1 MPSTKIKSTN
11 KTNPCPVC
19 GNVSGHCKTTSTELV
34 LCAHTLDA
42 ASTPEGWKF
51 LDRSKGGGQWGK
63 IVPSGQ
69 PESGN
74 SKALRLQRA
83 AEQAAIEAARMA
95 RLKPKKERDEDYRY
109 RVANH
114 PASSAAIADL
124 TRRGLDSEDL
134 AKLTPISDAR
144 GNYIVPIRD
153 LDGLMV
159 GGQVRSL
166 AATKGAKYF
175 WATKGENHLPESKE
189 LPLAHWVFSGE
200 PEMIALCEG
209 TGAKPY
215 LASKRLEAVAIG
227 AAGGNFCSSPKT
239 LKATLDR
246 HSDLPVVLMP
256 DGGAVENKSVMR
268 QYLAVYT
275 LLKSWGRELS
285 ILWWGQLTKADGDID
300 EIGPEV
306 VTSTIAWAEFVAI
319 AAPILEAKGEDPA
332 LLMEEQKRKPAKD
345 STRNH
350 YATSSEEGLV
360 WVATEK
366 ADDGGFIEKRERIG
380 NHLEAIA
387 YLDTPTQDE
396 AAILLEFGVVRGGRL
411 RWTMPRAELS
421 GDGGEICRGLLGRG
435 YWFDRKQKNHLLRYL
450 QGLGAN
456 IEQTYTI
463 TDSSGWV
470 GNSFVLPHKT
480 YGDPDLRF
488 RDVDPSPESLTEVVG
503 TLEGWKSGVAARC
516 GGNSR
521 LILALGAQFAAPLL
535 KMMGIESGGFH
546 LVGPTSS
553 GKTTILSVSGSVLG
567 LKEIPHWRTTTNG
580 LESTATASNHLCL
593 PLDEI
598 GQADPKDVGAI
609 AYMLANGQGKAR
621 MKKDLS
627 NRKGKTWQLLFLS
640 SGEIGLGEYMAQAG
654 QTQKGGQE
662 VRSPDVP
669 AIPEGSEYGCFE
681 SIHGATDAVQF
692 VSGLEAAVRANHGT
706 AMDAYLS
713 RLVADTA
720 DQKQLGQWSK
730 QTHLIA
736 AKLSE
741 GFKDTAIGRV
751 AKRFALVQVALGI
764 AHQYGLLPFPAEDI
778 DWAIDLCFKDWVKG
792 RGGGGPIEVKRAIE
806 RIEHLLV
813 SNELGDRVF
822 TLPDNNG
829 QKVRS
834 LLAYRKLDINGDT
847 EYLLIPPSIFDK
859 EFCQGVN
866 KSELVKALQSDGL
879 LRESDSEGRADRNER
894 IGARRSRVYFFR
906 VPNSGN
912 WQKPLGTMGTMGTE
926 GRNDCSDRLLDD
938 ERCPQTTGDTLG
950 AMGTNPQA
958 DSVCPHCPQAEND
971 IWGQIRTPET
981 LTNKG
986 LEGGVPIAP
995 IVPTQKTDIPNKGTT
1010 AIEKPEEC

>member
-1 MPSTKIKSTN
+1 MSKFSKTKKN
-11 KTNPCPVC
+11 NPCPIC
-19 GNVSGHCKTTSTELV
+19 GDITGHCKTTDSEMA
-34 LCAHTLDA
+34 LCYYSRDA
-42 ASTPEGWKF
+42 ASTPEGWRF
-51 LDRSKGGGQWGK
+51 TRISKGDGIWGV
-63 IVPSGQ
+63 IVPAGQ
-69 PESGN
+69 PETGN
-74 SKALRLQRA
+74 ARALRLQREAERA
-83 AEQAAIEAARMA
+83 AVEAERWAK
-95 RLKPKKERDEDYRY
+95 LKPARERHSDYSY
-109 RVANH
+109 KVANC
-114 PASSAAIADL
+114 PITEADRSDL
-124 TRRGLDSEDL
+124 TRRGLTGEDL
-134 AKLTPISDAR
+134 SKLTPIKD
-144 GNYIVPIRD
+144 GGGGYIIPIRD
-153 LDGLMV
+153 KDGLMV
-159 GGQVRSL
+159 GGQRRL
-166 AATKGAKYF
+166 PIEKNKYR
-175 WATKGENHLPESKE
+175 WATTGQNHLPETRE
-189 LPLAHWVFSGE
+189 LPLAHWQHSEAVES
-200 PEMIALCEG
+200 IALTEG
-209 TGAKPY
+209 TGIKPF
-215 LASKRLEAVAIG
+215 LAARRLNALAIG
-227 AAGGNFCSSPKT
+227 AAGGNFCTSPKT

-246 HSDLPVVLMP
+246 YSDLPVVLVP
-256 DGGAVENKSVMR
+256 DGGAVANKTVMG
-268 QYLAVYT
+268 QYLATYN
-275 LLKSWGRELS
+275 LLKDWGREPS

-300 EIGPEV
+300 EISPEV
-306 VTSTIAWAEFVAI
+306 ATSIITWAEVLAI
-319 AAPILEAKGEDPA
+319 AIPILREKGVDTDWLAVEPP
-332 LLMEEQKRKPAKD
+332 ERKPAKD

-350 YATSSEEGLV
+350 YHTSHDEGLV
-360 WVATEK
+360 WVTTEK
-366 ADDGGFIEKRERIG
+366 AEDGGFIEKRERIG

-387 YLDTPTQDE
+387 YLDNPTQDE
-396 AAILLEFGVVRGGRL
+396 AAILLGFGAVRGGTR

-456 IEQTYTI
+456 VDQTYTI

-470 GNSFVLPHKT
+470 GRSFVLPHKT

-521 LILALGAQFAAPLL
+521 LILALGAHFAAPLL
-535 KMMGIESGGFH
+535 KEMRIESGGFH

-621 MKKDLS
+621 MKKDLT

-640 SGEIGLGEYMAQAG
+640 SGEIGLGDYMAQAG

-662 VRSPDVP
+662 VRSPDIP
-669 AIPEGSEYGCFE
+669 AIPEGAEYGCFE
-681 SIHGATDAVQF
+681 NIHGAADAVQF

-713 RLVADTA
+713 RLVVDAA
-720 DQKQLGQWSK
+720 DQKQTGQWSK

-751 AKRFALVQVALGI
+751 ANRFALVQVALGI

-778 DWAIDLCFKDWVKG
+778 DWAIDLCFRDWVKG
-792 RGGGGPIEVKRAIE
+792 RGGDGSVEVKRAID

-834 LLAYRKLDINGDT
+834 LLAYRRLDVEGNTDV
-847 EYLLIPPSIFDK
+847 LLVPPSIFTK
-859 EFCQGVN
+859 EFCAGVN
-866 KSELVKALQSDGL
+866 KTELITE
-879 LRESDSEGRADRNER
+879 LRSRGWLPEADSEGRPDHQAKVNGKKGRFYILSMNGIHEKSLGTLGTLGTASSSPDLEQVV
-894 IGARRSRVYFFR
+894 AT
-906 VPNSGN
+906 PNSTQN
-912 WQKPLGTMGTMGTE
+912 TKTHLGTLG
-926 GRNDCSDRLLDD
+926 
-938 ERCPQTTGDTLG
+938 TLG
-950 AMGTNPQA
+950 PESGEGTQGTQVEDEVWVP
-958 DSVCPHCPQAEND
+958 SGRAESPT
-971 IWGQIRTPET
+971 GQGI
-981 LTNKG
+981 
-986 LEGGVPIAP
+986 EGMVPKVP
-995 IVPTQKTDIPNKGTT
+995 KVPTQKTDIPTNLQDSQKKQ
-1010 AIEKPEEC
+1010 APLEEV